1 MNTAIADDV
10 QARAE
15 QVIEVVRE
23 QADTLAGSDQ
33 LPTEIVEA
41 SLAAGL
47 YRLLLPAELGGLS
60 VALPD
65 AASVIERLSYAD
77 GSVGWCTAVANAS
90 GSLLAGIDEAHAR
103 VIAADP
109 ELLCVAGGFAAVGR
123 GRLVDDEYELTGRW
137 SFASGCTAATW
148 LIGGMIA
155 EGRSTPVIGF
165 FPAEQAKIIR
175 NWDVIG
181 LRATG
186 SHDVTVD
193 AVPVPIG
200 RTTPLMGGPRWSTD
214 PVASL
219 PFFTLGS
226 ILAAVSLGSARR
238 ALDELAELAATK
250 IPFGRQQP
258 LAEDPAFQGGFAGVL
273 ARLNAARGYLLDQQ
287 RLAWDAALSGDVTPA
302 VAAGVSLATVETT
315 AAALAAVQFAH
326 QAAGTT
332 SIRSQSTLARCLNDV
347 LVATRHVAFS
357 EASRQNVGKTFLQ
370 GAW

>member
-109 ELLCVAGGFAAVGR
+109 ELLCVALVASPPSAAVGWWM
-123 GRLVDDEYELTGRW
+123 T
-137 SFASGCTAATW
+137 
-148 LIGGMIA
+148 
-155 EGRSTPVIGF
+155 ST
-165 FPAEQAKIIR
+165 
-175 NWDVIG
+175 
-181 LRATG
+181 
-186 SHDVTVD
+186 S
-193 AVPVPIG
+193 
-200 RTTPLMGGPRWSTD
+200 
-214 PVASL
+214 
-219 PFFTLGS
+219 
-226 ILAAVSLGSARR
+226 
-238 ALDELAELAATK
+238 
-250 IPFGRQQP
+250 
-258 LAEDPAFQGGFAGVL
+258 
-273 ARLNAARGYLLDQQ
+273 
-287 RLAWDAALSGDVTPA
+287 
-302 VAAGVSLATVETT
+302 
-315 AAALAAVQFAH
+315 
-326 QAAGTT
+326 
-332 SIRSQSTLARCLNDV
+332 
-347 LVATRHVAFS
+347 
-357 EASRQNVGKTFLQ
+357 
-370 GAW
+370 